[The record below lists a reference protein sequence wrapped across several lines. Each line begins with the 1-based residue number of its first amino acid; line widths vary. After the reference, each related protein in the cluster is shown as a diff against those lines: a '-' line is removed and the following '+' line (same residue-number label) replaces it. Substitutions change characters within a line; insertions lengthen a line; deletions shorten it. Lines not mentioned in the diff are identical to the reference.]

1 MLPRKVLS
9 LATALVL
16 LTVPGLAAAQDPVA
30 PPPAAPPAAD
40 APPGEVVVGVEP
52 AVGEPAGEERT
63 EDILVTGTRVRR
75 KDLTTPA
82 PVTVVNV
89 DALQS
94 TGTVSIGDFLQSLPE
109 QEGGINTQINNGGDG
124 SSRVSLR
131 NLSENRTLVLLNGRR
146 FVPAGGNDNVTS
158 YNAVDLNA
166 IPAAAIERIEIL
178 KDGASAV
185 YGSDAI
191 AGVINIITKRNF
203 SGTEVRA
210 LSGTSGEGD
219 GTTHDLSATTGR
231 STDRGSVLFSVGYT
245 TQAAIRARNRDFS
258 SFDATH
264 DFSTGQTFLAGSSY
278 VPGTLIIVDP
288 EDRTGNAA
296 WTALLDANP
305 GESAFTLDPGTN
317 QWRPFRGN
325 TLATDPIAPGDGFN
339 YQQFQYLTTP
349 SQRLQL
355 FSSGDVNLGDVAR
368 GYFEASYVNRQSRA
382 TGLAPEPFDST
393 VEGVTISALNRFNP
407 FGRDF
412 SSEDTFV
419 GRRLLEFG
427 GRNSRSDVNTY
438 RGVLGIDG
446 TLQDAFG
453 PLRGWSWDL
462 SFNYGRTEGTK
473 DKTGNLRRDRF
484 QAAVGP
490 SFLDDEG
497 VWRCGTPEAG
507 AIEGCVPLNLFGG
520 PGSIV
525 GPGNPTE
532 PDQITPLLF
541 QGIARNATKQ
551 RAFQANFGGELPGLR
566 LLSDR
571 LLGFATGYEY
581 REESA
586 SFIPDP
592 VTAAG
597 DATGN
602 KGAATSGGYSVH
614 EFYAELVVP
623 IVSAMP
629 FAESV
634 EATAATRYSDYSTF
648 GSEWTYK
655 FGGRWSIVNDLTLRG
670 TFSTAYRA
678 PSVGDLFQ
686 GAIDDFQFTTDPC
699 AGDPAGLD
707 PVVAANCTAQGV
719 NLGFEDPLAQHR
731 AVQGGN
737 PNLQPETA
745 DIFTL
750 GVVVVPRWVP
760 NLSFTMDYWNIDIE
774 DTILSGLGGQFI
786 LDSCYAGLTQYCGLI
801 QRASGRLI
809 TRIDDIAV
817 NVGATKTSGIDLAGR
832 YVFPSPVGRWGLTA
846 DATYTIEY
854 DQTQPDGRVYEFA
867 GRYDD
872 NGDFAYPRWKA
883 RAGVTWGNRGFG
895 AGLTT
900 RFLSGFTECADDEGF
915 ADRGAGGQCN
925 ELAPGGVPRL
935 TRDVSNYYLFDAF
948 VSYDLAS
955 RFGRTGIALG
965 VLNMFDNEP
974 NQVYSGNENHTYP
987 SYDYVGRF
995 FYVRLTQAL

>member
-16 LTVPGLAAAQDPVA
+16 LTVPGLAVAQDPVA

-40 APPGEVVVGVEP
+40 APPGEVVIGVEP
-52 AVGEPAGEERT
+52 AVGAPTGEERT

-89 DALQS
+89 DALQA

-131 NLSENRTLVLLNGRR
+131 NLTENRTLVLLNGRR

-191 AGVINIITKRNF
+191 GGVINIITKRSF

-210 LSGTSGEGD
+210 LSGVSGEGD
-219 GTTHDLSATTGR
+219 GTTHDVSLTTGR
-231 STDRGSVLFSVGYT
+231 TTDGGGVLFSVGYT
-245 TQAAIRARNRDFS
+245 TQSAILARNRGFS
-258 SFDATH
+258 SFDALH
-264 DFSTGQTFLAGSSY
+264 DFSTGETFRAGSSY
-278 VPGTLIIVDP
+278 IPGTLILIDP
-288 EDRTGNAA
+288 DAPGTGTPLWDSLIAQY
-296 WTALLDANP
+296 P
-305 GESAFTLDPGTN
+305 GEGAFTLDPTTGL
-317 QWRPFRGN
+317 WRPFRGN
-325 TLATDPIAPGDGFN
+325 TLATDPLAPGDGFN

-349 SQRLQL
+349 NQRLQL
-355 FSSGDVNLGDVAR
+355 FSSGDVNLGGVAR
-368 GYFEASYVNRQSRA
+368 AYFEASYVNRQSRA

-393 VEGVTISALNRFNP
+393 VEGVTISGANRYNP

-412 SSEDTFV
+412 SAEDTLV
-419 GRRLLEFG
+419 GRRLVEFG
-427 GRNSRSDVNTY
+427 GRNSRSDINTY

-446 TLQDAFG
+446 TLQDVYG
-453 PLRGWSWDL
+453 PLGGWSWDL

-484 QAAVGP
+484 AAAVGP
-490 SFLDDEG
+490 SFEDADG
-497 VWRCGTPEAG
+497 WHCGTVETG
-507 AIEGCVPLNLFGG
+507 AIPGCVPLNLFGG
-520 PGSIV
+520 PGSI
-525 GPGNPTE
+525 
-532 PDQITPLLF
+532 DQAQISPLLF

-551 RAFQANFGGELPGLR
+551 TAFQANLSGEVPGLR

-571 LLGFATGYEY
+571 LVGFATGYEY

-602 KGAATSGGYSVH
+602 KGAATAGGFAVH
-614 EFYAELVVP
+614 EFYAELAVP
-623 IVSAMP
+623 LVTGMP

-648 GSEWTYK
+648 GGEWTYK
-655 FGGRWSIVNDLTLRG
+655 FGGRWTIVNDLTFRG
-670 TFSTAYRA
+670 TYSTAYRA

-699 AGDPAGLD
+699 AGTPDPA
-707 PVVAANCTAQGV
+707 VAANCAAQGV
-719 NLGFEDPLAQHR
+719 VLGFEDPLAQHR
-731 AVQGGN
+731 AVSGGN
-737 PNLQPETA
+737 PNLEPETA

-750 GVVVVPRWVP
+750 GAVIVPRWVP
-760 NLSFTMDYWNIDIE
+760 SLSLTIDYWNIDIQ

-786 LDSCYAGLTQYCGLI
+786 LDSCYSGLTQYCGLI
-801 QRASGRLI
+801 RRAGGRLI
-809 TRIDDIAV
+809 TQIDDIAV
-817 NVGATKTSGIDLAGR
+817 NVGATETSGIDLAGR
-832 YVFPSPVGRWGLTA
+832 YVFASPVGRWGLTA
-846 DATYTIEY
+846 DATYTIDY
-854 DQTQPDGRVYEFA
+854 DQTQPDGRVYSFA

-895 AGLTT
+895 AGLAT
-900 RFLSGFTECADDEGF
+900 RFLSGFTECADDDGF
-915 ADRGAGGQCN
+915 ADRGAAGQCN

-935 TRDVSNYYLFDAF
+935 TRKVSPYYLFDAF
-948 VSYDLAS
+948 VSYDLTS
-955 RFGRTGIALG
+955 RFGKTGIALG
-965 VLNMFDNEP
+965 VLNMFDHDP

-995 FYVRLTQAL
+995 FYARLTQAL